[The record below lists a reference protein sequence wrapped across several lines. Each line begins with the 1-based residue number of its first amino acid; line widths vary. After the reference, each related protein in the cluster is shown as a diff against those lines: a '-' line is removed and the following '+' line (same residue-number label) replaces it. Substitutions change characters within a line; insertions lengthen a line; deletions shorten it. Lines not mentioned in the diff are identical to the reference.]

1 MEASGEGAEVK
12 GGSDEEAGVVM
23 DGVGVGEIGVETLVL

>member
-1 MEASGEGAEVK
+1 MHGSTAEVN

-23 DGVGVGEIGVETLVL
+23 DGVGVGATGVERLVL